1 MWVVE
6 HLGVGG
12 APLRLE
18 ITVHLISCDECGV
31 VLDLDKLTV
40 PDIFLEDGCIDT
52 NVAVWDGEHYVPIVQ
67 CPVCNSKIMV

>member
-1 MWVVE
+1 MVVE

-12 APLRLE
+12 APLHLE

-40 PDIFLEDGCIDT
+40 PNIFLEDGCIDT
-52 NVAVWDGEHYVPIVQ
+52 NVAMWDGEHHAPTVQ
-67 CPVCNSKIMV
+67 CPVCNSKIML